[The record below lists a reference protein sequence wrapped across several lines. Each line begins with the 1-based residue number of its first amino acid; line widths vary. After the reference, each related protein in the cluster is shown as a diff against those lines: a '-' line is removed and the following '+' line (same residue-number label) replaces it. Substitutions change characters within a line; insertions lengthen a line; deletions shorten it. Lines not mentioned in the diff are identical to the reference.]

1 MRSTHPSV
9 AIPVETIMPEPSKF
23 WDKNAERYYKEP
35 IKDEEFY
42 QHKLQIT
49 RELLRPDM
57 ELLEFG
63 CGFWQIFSISG
74 FRSS

>member
-1 MRSTHPSV
+1 
-9 AIPVETIMPEPSKF
+9 MPEPSKF
-23 WDKNAERYYKEP
+23 WDKIAERYHKEP
-35 IKDEEFY
+35 IKDEEAY

-63 CGFWQIFSISG
+63 CGTGGTAILHAPYVKHIQAID
-74 FRSS
+74 FRRKC